1 MVEGDILNLFSF
13 DPDQFLIQIYVTLL
27 FPTYRNYLFKPAS
40 QVGFFLTR
48 ISQSHSTSVITPV
61 LAAVKSRG
69 HDAVVEIVEKIYKLN
84 ISIQKFKFIRISKLL
99 LYSNT

>member
-40 QVGFFLTR
+40 QVGFFCPPEIRNFIPGQKAHFHESLPCCHVGKNN
-48 ISQSHSTSVITPV
+48 S
-61 LAAVKSRG
+61 LFFAAGSMLSG
-69 HDAVVEIVEKIYKLN
+69 
-84 ISIQKFKFIRISKLL
+84 
-99 LYSNT
+99 